1 MTTARGVARP
11 ELRPGETRPEPRPR
25 HRRPPAPRRDPTRHL
40 AAIAILGAAL
50 LPAGAVEHG
59 PVVCPLR
66 AATGVPCPACGIT
79 RSWRAALRG
88 RPADSLRVH
97 PLGLVALG
105 FAAAYAAGLDE
116 RLSPGA
122 VARLRGAWP
131 IAVAGWVGVWLVRLA
146 TTARGRRCVEA

>member
-1 MTTARGVARP
+1 MTTARAVARP
-11 ELRPGETRPEPRPR
+11 QARPS
-25 HRRPPAPRRDPTRHL
+25 APRRDPTRRL
-40 AAIAILGAAL
+40 AALAILAAAL

-66 AATGVPCPACGIT
+66 AATGIPCPACGIT

-131 IAVAGWVGVWLVRLA
+131 IAVAGWWGVWLVRLA

>member
-1 MTTARGVARP
+1 VARP
-11 ELRPGETRPEPRPR
+11 QARPS
-25 HRRPPAPRRDPTRHL
+25 APRRDPTRRL
-40 AAIAILGAAL
+40 AALAILAAAL

-66 AATGVPCPACGIT
+66 AATGIPCPACGIT

-88 RPADSLRVH
+88 RPADSLRFH

-105 FAAAYAAGLDE
+105 CAAAYAAGLDE

-122 VARLRGAWP
+122 PRGMAD
-131 IAVAGWVGVWLVRLA
+131 
-146 TTARGRRCVEA
+146 RGRGVGGGLAPAPGLDSPRPAPGRSLSLAGHDGATGQPVTGSPIRSQRR